1 MRGDLSSNSM
11 VLNSGF
17 SEGELRKQGL
27 VTVGILFLTAML
39 MVGGAMWCSADGA
52 RERAELGMRP
62 SYAANPQS
70 GAATKGF
77 GDSEGKIQ
85 TSAGE

>member
-17 SEGELRKQGL
+17 SESELRKQGL
-27 VTVGILFLTAML
+27 VTVGILFLTAMV
-39 MVGGAMWCSADGA
+39 MVGGAMWCSDDGA

>member
-1 MRGDLSSNSM
+1 MI
-11 VLNSGF
+11 LNSGF
-17 SEGELRKQGL
+17 SEAELRKQGL
-27 VTVGILFLTAML
+27 VTVGFLLLTGL
-39 MVGGAMWCSADGA
+39 VLVGGAMWCSADGA

-62 SYAANPQS
+62 SYAANLQS

-77 GDSEGKIQ
+77 DDSEGKIQ

>member
-1 MRGDLSSNSM
+1 
-11 VLNSGF
+11 
-17 SEGELRKQGL
+17 L

-52 RERAELGMRP
+52 RERAELGMRLRP

-70 GAATKGF
+70 GAATKGL

>member
-1 MRGDLSSNSM
+1 M

-27 VTVGILFLTAML
+27 VTVGILFLTAMV

>member
-17 SEGELRKQGL
+17 SESELRKQGL

-70 GAATKGF
+70 GAATKGL